1 MFMNPTPTAVSF
13 GCQVATYGDVRTA
26 VERAIRAEAAGFDLV
41 TLPDHLFHPTG
52 SEEFLTEPPWE
63 VMTTL
68 GALAERTETVDLM
81 PGVADSVRRHPTEMA
96 HAIATLDRLTD
107 GRAGFGIGAGEAFNF
122 APINDIDWRKPFTRF
137 RECVSVI
144 TGLWQSTPADRFTF
158 DGEYFSLTDAYLGF
172 KPHQNPYPPLWIG
185 GYGPKMRTLTGRIAD
200 GWFPWVYSPDVYADD
215 LERVLD
221 AAEKAGRNPDSLDRA
236 VMIPS
241 TVLADGD
248 EAREL
253 ALPRN
258 RINLALRPPLL
269 ADMGYEAIAEDT
281 PIMWEMAFDEDQ
293 SGRLTDAAA
302 RIPDAAVEEIGVV
315 GDPETAIDQ
324 VQRFIDAG
332 VSHLVIIPVGDV
344 EATLANYES
353 EVIPYFQG
361 E

>member
-1 MFMNPTPTAVSF
+1 MDSTSPTLSF

-26 VERAIRAEAAGFDLV
+26 VDRAVRAEAAGFDLV
-41 TLPDHLFHPTG
+41 TLPDHLFHPTD
-52 SEEFLTEPPWE
+52 SDEFLTEPPWE

-96 HAIATLDRLTD
+96 HAIATLDRLTE

-144 TGLWQSTPADRFTF
+144 TGLWESTPGDRLDF
-158 DGEYFSLTDAYLGF
+158 DGEYFSLSDAHLGF
-172 KPHQNPYPPLWIG
+172 KPHQDPYPPLWIG
-185 GYGPKMRTLTGRIAD
+185 GYGPKMRTLTGRVAD

-215 LERVLD
+215 LERVLE
-221 AAEKAGRNPDSLDRA
+221 AADEAGRDPDAIDRA

-248 EAREL
+248 AAKEL
-253 ALPRN
+253 AFPRN

-269 ADMGYEAIAEDT
+269 ADMGYEDVAEET
-281 PIMWEMAFDEDQ
+281 PIMWEMAFDAEQ
-293 SGRLTDAAA
+293 SGRLTEAAT

-315 GDPETAIDQ
+315 GDPETAIEQ
-324 VQRFIDAG
+324 VERFVDAG

-353 EVIPYFQG
+353 EIIPYFQDD
-361 E
+361 